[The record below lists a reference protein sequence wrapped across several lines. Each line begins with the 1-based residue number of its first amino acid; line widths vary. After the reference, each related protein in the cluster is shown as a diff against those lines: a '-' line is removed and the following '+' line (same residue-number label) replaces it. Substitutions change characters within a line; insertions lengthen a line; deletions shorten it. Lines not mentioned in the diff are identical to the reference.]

1 MPSCTRACSP
11 IDPTIVACI
20 LLEEEAQLQQQ
31 EEEKEWRNNERVREE
46 EDSRTKRNTSIEVW
60 QQNDKGR
67 VEGFEQQS
75 QQQRHQQVRF
85 RYYYAEKPHPS
96 PYRRAAAPPP
106 PADAPVLLPRKQ
118 RKQQQQQQG
127 RHNHFDMEEEDEDL
141 TRELCSKQDL
151 GEREEQEM
159 GREER
164 RCFSLSSTPSP
175 SSFGSSASVS
185 VSSSSWK
192 DVIPLPRENH
202 NARREGHVIPL
213 DVSEREQA
221 DIEGKHGVKCT
232 HIWGEKKGREAQKMR
247 VARR

>member
-1 MPSCTRACSP
+1 M
-11 IDPTIVACI
+11 
-20 LLEEEAQLQQQ
+20 
-31 EEEKEWRNNERVREE
+31 
-46 EDSRTKRNTSIEVW
+46 
-60 QQNDKGR
+60 
-67 VEGFEQQS
+67 
-75 QQQRHQQVRF
+75 
-85 RYYYAEKPHPS
+85 
-96 PYRRAAAPPP
+96 
-106 PADAPVLLPRKQ
+106 
-118 RKQQQQQQG
+118 
-127 RHNHFDMEEEDEDL
+127 

-247 VARR
+247 VARRLAEEVANELVKEASEELEGILRGYAEDVFAWL